1 MRWLSKY
8 TIFNF
13 FFFFLAS
20 ARAAA
25 APPAPAICPKPTNPT
40 TRCMMGTTYLY
51 SSHIL
56 VTLRPPFFFFAFLLV
71 LVQFSFAYSYS
82 NSNGLQVPQHVALI
96 CDGNSRWAEQ
106 RKLHP
111 SLGHAKGAEVL
122 TSSLR
127 HFRDRGVKICTF
139 YGFSTENWSRSSAEI
154 DDIWAVMERTATSF
168 YDTAMRENVRVR
180 ILGDLDDDRIP
191 TSLKD
196 ALARLEVDSCGGNTR
211 DGLLQRSSSSETHV
225 TDGDTYGDD
234 LTVCIA
240 INYGGRSDIVSA
252 GKRIAS
258 LVKSGGISP
267 EDIDERLFEKHLC
280 TFGIPDPELIIRTGG
295 EQRLSNFLL
304 WDLAYSELYFT
315 EKLWPEFD
323 TLSIDDALKWYAS
336 RCRRFGGRKLPA
348 SISVSSAGG

>member
-1 MRWLSKY
+1 M
-8 TIFNF
+8 
-13 FFFFLAS
+13 
-20 ARAAA
+20 
-25 APPAPAICPKPTNPT
+25 
-40 TRCMMGTTYLY
+40 
-51 SSHIL
+51 
-56 VTLRPPFFFFAFLLV
+56 

-154 DDIWAVMERTATSF
+154 DDIWTVMERTAISF
-168 YDTAMRENVRVR
+168 YDAAMRENVRVR

-191 TSLKD
+191 TSLRD
-196 ALARLEVDSCGGNTR
+196 ILARLEVDSCGGSAC
-211 DGLLQRSSSSETHV
+211 DGLQRPSSSETYV
-225 TDGDTYGDD
+225 TGGDTYGDD

-240 INYGGRSDIVSA
+240 INHGGRSDIVSA

-258 LVKSGGISP
+258 LVKSGELSP
-267 EDIDERLFEKHLC
+267 EDIDEGLFEKKLC
-280 TFGIPDPELIIRTGG
+280 TSGIPDPELIIRTGG

-304 WDLAYSELYFT
+304 WDLAYSELYFS

-323 TLSIDDALKWYAS
+323 ASSIDDALEWYAGRS
-336 RCRRFGGRKLPA
+336 RRFGGRKLPA
-348 SISVSSAGG
+348 PMSLSSAGGDMNGDTTLHHKR